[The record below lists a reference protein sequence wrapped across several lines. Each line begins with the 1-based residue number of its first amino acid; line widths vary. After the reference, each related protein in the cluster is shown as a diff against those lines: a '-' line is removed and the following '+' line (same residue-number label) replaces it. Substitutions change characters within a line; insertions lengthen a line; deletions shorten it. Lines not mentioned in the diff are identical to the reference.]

1 MLFHWNERK
10 RVFEVILVF
19 EYLVYANSAAL
30 LPSFTDQQPELH
42 TILEQPGS
50 LAEDWLHTAPA
61 LRSLIP
67 LSFLGCTALS
77 SVQSTKYHNA
87 MWKFPR
93 SLFITLLLIYIIEGF
108 GDVSISAPI
117 ISV

>member
-30 LPSFTDQQPELH
+30 LPGFTDQQPELH

-87 MWKFPR
+87 TCGN
-93 SLFITLLLIYIIEGF
+93 SLG
-108 GDVSISAPI
+108 VSS
-117 ISV
+117 